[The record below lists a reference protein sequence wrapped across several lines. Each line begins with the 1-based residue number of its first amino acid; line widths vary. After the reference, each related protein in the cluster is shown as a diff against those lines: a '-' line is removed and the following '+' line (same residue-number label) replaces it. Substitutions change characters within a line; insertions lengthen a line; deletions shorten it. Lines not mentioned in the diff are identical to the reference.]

1 MFWAELIA
9 TKKFLQTWKFLALG
23 ILCDM
28 HNQNKDKKM
37 KLRVKKKFEQSALDV
52 LVAFGAP
59 AQKKKWKYTNILHV
73 KI

>member
-1 MFWAELIA
+1 
-9 TKKFLQTWKFLALG
+9 
-23 ILCDM
+23 M

-59 AQKKKWKYTNILHV
+59 AQKNM
-73 KI
+73 KIYQHFKC